1 MGMGSDLLLV
11 LVIATAL
18 GFDFTNGFH
27 DTANAMAT
35 SIATKAIPP
44 RAAVMLAAVMNF
56 AGAFVSIT
64 VATTIAK
71 GIVDNDAI
79 TLGTLL
85 AGLVGAIAWNLM
97 TWLAGLPSSSSH
109 ALIGGVVGATL
120 AAQGSDA
127 INGSGIL
134 EKVIVPALLAPVIA
148 GGIAIAATYIA
159 YKLIAHTREDTV
171 RRGFRIGQLGTAS
184 LVALA
189 HGTNDAQKTMG
200 IITLALVAHG
210 SLSGD
215 VESIPVW
222 VKLASAT
229 AISAGTAIGGWR
241 IIQTM
246 GHGLVKIEPP
256 MGFAA
261 ESSGGAVLLASS
273 YYGFPLSTTHIVSG
287 SILGAGVGKRLAD
300 VHWGLAGRMVAAWL
314 LTLPAAALVAGGAWY
329 VTDGLGGD
337 AAGPPVLFGLA
348 AVGAIALVVVAQKRP
363 VTPSD
368 V

>member
-1 MGMGSDLLLV
+1 MGSDLLLV
-11 LVIATAL
+11 LVVATAL
-18 GFDFTNGFH
+18 AFDFTNGFH

-44 RAAVMLAAVMNF
+44 RAAVLLAAVMNF
-56 AGAFVSIT
+56 AGAFISIA

-71 GIVDNDAI
+71 GVVDNDVI

-85 AGLVGAIAWNLM
+85 AGLVGAIAWNLV
-97 TWLAGLPSSSSH
+97 TWLKGLPSSSSH

-120 AAQGSDA
+120 AAQGADA
-127 INGSGIL
+127 VNGSGIL
-134 EKVIVPALLAPVIA
+134 ERVIVPALLAPLIA
-148 GGIAIAATYIA
+148 GAIAVLATFTA
-159 YKLIAHTREDTV
+159 YKLMTRFRESTAQ
-171 RRGFRIGQLGTAS
+171 RGYRIGQIGTAS
-184 LVALA
+184 LVSLA

-200 IITLALVAHG
+200 IITLALIAHG

-215 VESIPVW
+215 VDTIPLW

-229 AISAGTAIGGWR
+229 AIAAGTAIGGWR

-246 GHGLVKIEPP
+246 GHGLVKLEPP
-256 MGFAA
+256 MGFSA
-261 ESSGGAVLLASS
+261 EASGGAVLMASS

-314 LTLPAAALVAGGAWY
+314 LTLPSAALVAGVAWY
-329 VTDGLGGD
+329 LTDGLGGD
-337 AAGPPVLFGLA
+337 SVGPPVLFGLA
-348 AVGAIALVVVAQKRP
+348 AIGAVGLFVVAQKRP
-363 VTPSD
+363 VTPAD

>member
-1 MGMGSDLLLV
+1 MGSDLLLV
-11 LVIATAL
+11 LVVATAL
-18 GFDFTNGFH
+18 AFDFTNGFH

-44 RAAVMLAAVMNF
+44 RAAVLLAAVMNF
-56 AGAFVSIT
+56 AGAFISIA

-71 GIVDNDAI
+71 GVVDNDAI

-120 AAQGSDA
+120 AAQGA
-127 INGSGIL
+127 GAVNGSGIL
-134 EKVIVPALLAPVIA
+134 EKVVVPALLAPVIA
-148 GGIAIAATYIA
+148 GIIAIAATFLA
-159 YKLIAHTREDTV
+159 YKLIGTFRE
-171 RRGFRIGQLGTAS
+171 RNAQRGYRIGQVGTAS

-200 IITLALVAHG
+200 IITLALIAHG

-215 VESIPVW
+215 VDAIPLW

-229 AISAGTAIGGWR
+229 AISCGTAIGGWR

-246 GHGLVKIEPP
+246 GHGLVRIEPP
-256 MGFAA
+256 MGFSA
-261 ESSGGAVLLASS
+261 EASGGAVLLASS

-287 SILGAGVGKRLAD
+287 SILGAGAGKRLAD
-300 VHWGLAGRMVAAWL
+300 VHWGLAARMVAAWL
-314 LTLPAAALVAGGAWY
+314 LTLPAAALVAGVAWY
-329 VTDGLGGD
+329 LTDGLGGD
-337 AAGPPVLFGLA
+337 SIGPPVLFAIA
-348 AVGAIALVVVAQKRP
+348 AAGAIGLVVVAQRRP
-363 VTPSD
+363 VTPAD

>member
-1 MGMGSDLLLV
+1 MGSDVLLI

-18 GFDFTNGFH
+18 AFDFTNGFH

-44 RAAVMLAAVMNF
+44 RAAVLLAAVMNF
-56 AGAFVSIT
+56 AGAFISIA

-71 GIVDNDAI
+71 GVVDNDVI

-85 AGLVGAIAWNLM
+85 AGLVGAIAWNLL
-97 TWLAGLPSSSSH
+97 TWLHGLPSSSSH

-120 AAQGSDA
+120 AAQGADA
-127 INGSGIL
+127 VNGSGIL
-134 EKVIVPALLAPVIA
+134 ERVIVPALLAPLIA
-148 GGIAIAATYIA
+148 GAIAIAATFSA
-159 YKLIAHTREDTV
+159 YRLMRLFRERTAQ
-171 RRGFRIGQLGTAS
+171 RGYRIGQIGTAS
-184 LVALA
+184 LVSLA

-215 VESIPVW
+215 VDTIPLW

-229 AISAGTAIGGWR
+229 AIAAGTAIGGWR

-246 GHGLVKIEPP
+246 GHGLVRLEPP
-256 MGFAA
+256 MGFSA
-261 ESSGGAVLLASS
+261 EASGGAVLMASS

-300 VHWGLAGRMVAAWL
+300 VHWGMAARMAAAWL
-314 LTLPAAALVAGGAWY
+314 LTLPAAALVAGVAWY
-329 VTDGLGGD
+329 LTDGLGGD
-337 AAGPPVLFGLA
+337 SVGPPVLFALA
-348 AVGAIALVVVAQKRP
+348 AAGAVGLFVVAQKRP
-363 VTPSD
+363 VSPAA